1 MSDTKGIASLVHGL
15 CGRDSARREIAA
27 EEIFRQGCELARPAA
42 EKWLGDAELAGCL
55 VLAESSCP
63 EMTVGVAVQP
73 STFDRVRAASGSPRL
88 AEVPPDQDA
97 KEFELHFPRG
107 VRLDIL
113 TTQEPGGTG
122 TIARYL
128 QKYGEGIQQ
137 VELLVRSM
145 DRATEILRA
154 RFGLAP
160 IYPAAREGADATRV
174 NFYLV
179 TTPLGK
185 KVLVELV
192 EAKNDSHA

>member
-1 MSDTKGIASLVHGL
+1 
-15 CGRDSARREIAA
+15 
-27 EEIFRQGCELARPAA
+27 
-42 EKWLGDAELAGCL
+42 
-55 VLAESSCP
+55 
-63 EMTVGVAVQP
+63 
-73 STFDRVRAASGSPRL
+73 
-88 AEVPPDQDA
+88 
-97 KEFELHFPRG
+97 
-107 VRLDIL
+107 L

-122 TIARYL
+122 TIAQYL

-137 VELLVRSM
+137 VELLVRSV

-160 IYPAAREGADATRV
+160 IYPATREGADATRV